1 VSFIRVDAATYGGL
15 SQAPG
20 PPVISP
26 PTPPPPDPSPAGVAL
41 AGLHAASNLGVP
53 DDVAGSAQG
62 DLDRRTSAGDAAA
75 KFPANEAFSAQMI
88 QQVVSGITAAIGG
101 VVGGILGPLAQLPLQ
116 AMQAGESALQPLVS
130 AVQSGRSAPVDAPT
144 DASGDESDAELA
156 PELAPE
162 SAAGTGGEP
171 DGVAGPAFSGTMDEG
186 TTPTGY
192 LGPPP
197 VPASSP
203 PTTPAGAAARPAM
216 AAPAGG
222 PPPTSGQP
230 GMAGMPVM
238 PPGAMGGS
246 VAGSRKDGP
255 PEKRVAA
262 PGVPNGQ
269 PVKGR
274 LTIPPGAPTTGR
286 PGEAKPTVVTTRPA
300 RRIVIMPSDEETAES
315 LR

>member
-1 VSFIRVDAATYGGL
+1 MSFIRVDSATYGGL

-26 PTPPPPDPSPAGVAL
+26 PATPPPDTSPAGVAL

-53 DDVAGSAQG
+53 EDVAGSAQG
-62 DLDRRTSAGDAAA
+62 DLDRRASAGDAAA
-75 KFPANEAFSAQMI
+75 KFPANEAASTQMI
-88 QQVVSGITAAIGG
+88 QQVVSGITGAIGG
-101 VVGGILGPLAQLPLQ
+101 VVGGILGPLAQVPLQ

-130 AVQSGRSAPVDAPT
+130 AVQSDRSAAVDAPP
-144 DASGDESDAELA
+144 DASGDESDLEFA
-156 PELAPE
+156 PEP
-162 SAAGTGGEP
+162 AAGTGGEP
-171 DGVAGPAFSGTMDEG
+171 DAAAGPAFGGATDGG

-216 AAPAGG
+216 ATPAGV
-222 PPPTSGQP
+222 PPLTSGQP

-238 PPGAMGGS
+238 PPGAMGGP
-246 VAGSRKDGP
+246 VAGGRKDGP
-255 PEKRVAA
+255 AEKRVAA
-262 PGVPNGQ
+262 PCVPNGQ

-274 LTIPPGAPTTGR
+274 LTIPPGAPPTGR